1 MREPDPASPLVT
13 VVVPSYRHAPYI
25 EACIR
30 SIASQDYPS
39 VQLVVVDDGSDD
51 DSPMIVRRLGEELGF
66 EAVLAPHRGFLPTVQ
81 DLFSR
86 ARGTY
91 YVSMGSDDIMPPG
104 RLSLQVAHL
113 EANPT
118 AVACTGQALELHDD
132 GSLHP
137 MPQYRSGIP
146 QVSFEDLFLGRK
158 ELHTVSMMWRLDAFR
173 AVGGYDP
180 AHAIEDFPLWLK
192 LSRTYG
198 PIHVLPDVLTHY
210 RVHGANLSLQIGKI
224 FPLALAALEAHRDH
238 PLHAKAVATWKA
250 AWFSQLA
257 QSDRLEAIRRLPELA
272 SFDPAFLG
280 RLPKLFLPRAL
291 QRLWLSRIKGRATR

>member
-1 MREPDPASPLVT
+1 MREPDPAFPLVT
-13 VVVPSYRHAPYI
+13 VVVPSYRHAPYV

-30 SIASQDYPS
+30 SIAAQDYPS
-39 VQLVVVDDGSDD
+39 LQLVVVDDGSDD
-51 DSPMIVRRLGEELGF
+51 GSPEIVRRLGEELGF

-91 YVSMGSDDIMPPG
+91 YVSMGSDDVMPPG
-104 RLSLQVAHL
+104 RLARQVAHL
-113 EANPT
+113 EAHPGT
-118 AVACTGQALELHDD
+118 VACTGQALELHDD

-137 MPQYRSGIP
+137 MPQYRSGVP
-146 QVSFEDLFLGRK
+146 EVSFEDLLLGRK

-192 LSRTYG
+192 LARTYG

-224 FPLALAALEAHRDH
+224 FPQALAALEAHRDH
-238 PLHAKAVATWKA
+238 PSFPKAVATWKA
-250 AWFSQLA
+250 AWFSQLC
-257 QSDRLEAIRRLPELA
+257 QTDRLEAVRKLPELA
-272 SFDPAFLG
+272 SLDPAFLG
-280 RLPKLFLPRAL
+280 RLPKLLLPRAL
-291 QRLWLSRIKGRATR
+291 QRLWLSRVKGRTTR

>member
-1 MREPDPASPLVT
+1 MREPDPAFPLVT
-13 VVVPSYRHAPYI
+13 VVVPSYRHAPYV
-25 EACIR
+25 ESCIR
-30 SIASQDYPS
+30 SIAAQDYPS
-39 VQLVVVDDGSDD
+39 IQLVVVDDGSDD
-51 DSPMIVRRLGEELGF
+51 GSPAIVRRLGEELGF

-91 YVSMGSDDIMPPG
+91 YASMGSDDIMPPG

-113 EANPT
+113 EANPAT
-118 AVACTGQALELHDD
+118 VACSGQALELHDD

-137 MPQYRSGIP
+137 MPQYRSGVP
-146 QVSFEDLFLGRK
+146 EVSFEDLFLGRK
-158 ELHTVSMMWRLDAFR
+158 ELHTVSMMWRMDAFR

-224 FPLALAALEAHRDH
+224 FPQALAALEAHRDH

-257 QSDRLEAIRRLPELA
+257 RTDRLEAVRRLPELA

-280 RLPKLFLPRAL
+280 RLPKLVLPSVL
-291 QRLWLSRIKGRATR
+291 QDLWLSLAKGRTRR